1 MIPGTIH
8 CRQTPAWQA
17 EQAAAIRDPAELL
30 QVLALDPALLPA
42 AQAATARWPLRVPR
56 GFVARMR
63 RGDVNDPL
71 LRQVLPLVEET
82 VDTPGFV
89 ADPVGDRAARR
100 APGLL
105 QKYQGRALLLASRAC
120 GIHCRYCFRREF
132 PHTETPSGEWQAA
145 LDYLAANPDIHEVIL
160 SGGDPLTLSNRRLV
174 TLVGALAAIPHLRRL
189 RIHTRQPTVL
199 PARVDEGLLEL
210 LTHARFQAVVVLHV
224 NHPQELDAT
233 TVAALHRLRRTGAT
247 LLNQAV
253 LLAGVND
260 TVSILAA
267 LSEKLFSVGVIPY
280 YLHLLDPV
288 CGSAHFRV
296 ETAPAQALMHA
307 LRDHLP
313 GYLVPRLVR
322 EDVGQPA
329 KTLLL

>member
-8 CRQTPAWQA
+8 RRQTPAWQA

-30 QVLALDPALLPA
+30 QVLALDAALLPA
-42 AQAATARWPLRVPR
+42 AQAATALWPLRVPR

-63 RGDVNDPL
+63 RGDMDDPL
-71 LRQVLPLVEET
+71 LRQVLPLAEET
-82 VDTPGFV
+82 VATPGFV
-89 ADPVGDRAARR
+89 ADPVGDQAARR

-105 QKYQGRALLLASRAC
+105 HKYRGRALLLASRAC
-120 GIHCRYCFRREF
+120 SIHCRYCFRREF

-145 LDYLAANPDIHEVIL
+145 LDYLAANPNIQEVIL
-160 SGGDPLTLSNRRLV
+160 SGGDPLTLSNRRLAA
-174 TLVGALAAIPHLRRL
+174 LLAALAAILHLRRL

-199 PARVDEGLLEL
+199 PARVDQGLLEL
-210 LTHARFQAVVVLHV
+210 LTNPRFQIVMVLHV

-233 TVAALHRLRRTGAT
+233 TVAALHRLRRAGVT
-247 LLNQAV
+247 LFNQAV

-260 TVSILAA
+260 TVRVLAA
-267 LSEKLFSVGVIPY
+267 LSENLFSVGVIPY

-288 CGSAHFRV
+288 RGSAHFRV
-296 ETAPAQALMHA
+296 EEGRAQALMTA
-307 LRDHLP
+307 LRAHLP

-322 EDVGQPA
+322 EDIGQPA